1 MVKNVTAMAPPQW
14 PLDDGLANGLA
25 SGLAS
30 GLANGVAGGPVTART
45 LHPAAGAVTAQAL
58 SPAASARR
66 AFTLAAAAVLAG
78 CASRPPARPAA
89 SGGTAGP
96 RTPPAPMPAT
106 QPVLNLD
113 PAAREASVAQAMLLV
128 NTPYRYGGNTPE
140 GGFDCSGLVSY
151 VFHSVA
157 NASSRRLPRST
168 AQWAAAT
175 QPVDE
180 AALQRGDLVFFNTTG
195 AAFSH
200 MGIFVGQGQFVHA
213 PSTGGTVR
221 KDAVGSSYFGPRY
234 MGARRVFAA

>member
-1 MVKNVTAMAPPQW
+1 MVNRIETVGPPLW
-14 PLDDGLANGLA
+14 
-25 SGLAS
+25 
-30 GLANGVAGGPVTART
+30 VCEK
-45 LHPAAGAVTAQAL
+45 AGASAL
-58 SPAASARR
+58 SAAQP
-66 AFTLAAAAVLAG
+66 TPLAAAAPQVQVLSPIGNARRALALAAVAAMAG
-78 CASRPPARPAA
+78 CASRQPARAPAG
-89 SGGTAGP
+89 GGTASAGP
-96 RTPPAPMPAT
+96 RTPPSPVPPT
-106 QPVLNLD
+106 QAVLDLD
-113 PAAREASVAQAMLLV
+113 PSAREASVAQAMLLV

-157 NASSRRLPRST
+157 VNPPRRLRRST

-175 QPVDE
+175 QPVGE

-200 MGIFVGQGQFVHA
+200 MGIFVGNGQFVHA

-221 KDAVGSSYFGPRY
+221 KDAVGSRYFGPRY